1 MYLLDTNIWLERLL
15 GQAQSA
21 LVGRLLATVPV
32 EQLLMTDF
40 TLHSLGVILNKLGHR
55 SVLTQFVQ
63 DVLIDSGVV
72 LITLPPSA
80 MYRVV
85 AVMDNFGLDFDD
97 AYQYVA
103 AEREQA
109 IIVSLDRDFDQTVRG
124 RQTPGQVLA
133 KL

>member
-21 LVGRLLATVPV
+21 VVGRLLASVPT

-63 DVLIDSGVV
+63 DVLIDGGVV

-85 AVMDNFGLDFDD
+85 AIMDNFGLDFDD